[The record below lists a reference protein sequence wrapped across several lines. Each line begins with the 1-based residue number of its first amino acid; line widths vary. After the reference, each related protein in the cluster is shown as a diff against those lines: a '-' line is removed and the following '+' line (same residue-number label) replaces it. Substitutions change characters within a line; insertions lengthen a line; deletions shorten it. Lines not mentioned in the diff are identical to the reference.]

1 MNNDAFIKRGNGKLT
16 VSYGESLLIN
26 INPDKNSFDKTIDDD
41 ALLKKK
47 RENNFLILLLNNF
60 VNQCYR
66 YKVLIKEGYFFILCD
81 KDGYVIKIIANDQL
95 NKDFK
100 KLQFREGISLRLEDS
115 GTNAVNIAMEYK
127 SLAQLYGKDHYCDLF
142 KDWYCTAMPITD
154 HYSKEIVAYL
164 DISRINVPSIKE
176 QSISLKNIAIY
187 LEKCISYRS
196 ENMSFVEEEIDD
208 TDKLILS
215 SLVRNGV
222 RKAVMDEVGISDRTL
237 RNHLNKLGILFDA
250 DNDIKIIMTAINIGI
265 IDTHGNIL

>member
-1 MNNDAFIKRGNGKLT
+1 MNNDMFIKRGNGKLT
-16 VSYGESLLIN
+16 VSYGESLLLN

-66 YKVLIKEGYFFILCD
+66 YKVLIEEGYFFILCD
-81 KDGYVIKIIANDQL
+81 KDGYVIEIIANDQL

-100 KLQFREGISLRLEDS
+100 KLQFKEGISLRLEDS

-127 SLAQLYGKDHYCDLF
+127 SLVQLYGKDHYCDLL

-222 RKAVMDEVGISDRTL
+222 RKVVMDEVGISDR
-237 RNHLNKLGILFDA
+237 A
-250 DNDIKIIMTAINIGI
+250 
-265 IDTHGNIL
+265 